1 MKKSKMILV
10 GIFTMLFYFVSFYL
24 NVYLLHSFSS
34 AIARLLTCY
43 LLPALPGI
51 LLVFLL
57 VRKSKSEFYI
67 DLGVSILS
75 SLFTFL
81 IYVFSGID
89 SMIYTKIMGYEEASL
104 GEGFLFIGT
113 FFVYIIS
120 CSIGSAI
127 AGIRTAY
134 LQWKRERKQ

>member
-24 NVYLLHSFSS
+24 NVYLLYKSS
-34 AIARLLTCY
+34 STILGLFACY

-51 LLVFLL
+51 LLAFLL
-57 VRKSKSEFYI
+57 VRKNKSEFY
-67 DLGVSILS
+67 LGLGISILS

-81 IYVFSGID
+81 IYAFSGID
-89 SMIYTKIMGYEEASL
+89 SMIYSKVMGYEEASL
-104 GEGFLFIGT
+104 GEGILFVGT

-120 CSIGSAI
+120 CIIGSAV

>member
-24 NVYLLHSFSS
+24 NVYLLYNSS
-34 AIARLLTCY
+34 SDIWGLLTYY

-51 LLVFLL
+51 LLAFLL
-57 VRKSKSEFYI
+57 VRKNKSEFC
-67 DLGVSILS
+67 LGLGISILS

-81 IYVFSGID
+81 IYAFSGID
-89 SMIYTKIMGYEEASL
+89 SMIYSKIMGYEEASL
-104 GEGFLFIGT
+104 GEGILFVGT

-120 CSIGSAI
+120 CIIGSAI